1 MIEHQPLAGV
11 RGGGAELVD
20 GDSGGPRRWR
30 QRRTSPMETTA
41 ARGGPDDSGAGRE
54 GSRRRRGARTAP
66 RDRTAGRRRREAG
79 RAAAR
84 PPTLALG
91 GRDAG
96 EEGGYDGLKAPS
108 GGRFCFLRSRAES
121 RSAAPSQPNGWAYH
135 SIKNQP
141 SQGF

>member
-1 MIEHQPLAGV
+1 LRWLVVAASFSLRPIHLALLALKRV
-11 RGGGAELVD
+11 ADDGGA
-20 GDSGGPRRWR
+20 SRP
-30 QRRTSPMETTA
+30 
-41 ARGGPDDSGAGRE
+41 
-54 GSRRRRGARTAP
+54 RRRRCGAGEKAAAWGGTDGGAGQ
-66 RDRTAGRRRREAG
+66 DGRRRREAG

-96 EEGGYDGLKAPS
+96 EEGRYDGLKAPS

-121 RSAAPSQPNGWAYH
+121 RSAAPSQPNDWAYH
-135 SIKNQP
+135 SSKNQP